1 MSAKLTI
8 IFYILICLEIGLLLV
23 ILPWLNHPSW
33 NENYLLF
40 SAVDKLQWPWLGRAM
55 TSGYVRGAVTGL
67 GMLNI
72 MLGAWELINF
82 KKTVNTFQLKW
93 QGEELDAKPF
103 ETAVIPDNR
112 PIDVAARK
120 E

>member
-1 MSAKLTI
+1 
-8 IFYILICLEIGLLLV
+8 
-23 ILPWLNHPSW
+23 
-33 NENYLLF
+33 
-40 SAVDKLQWPWLGRAM
+40 M

-67 GMLNI
+67 GLLNI
-72 MLGAWELINF
+72 LLGAWELINF